1 MIARAMLVLVCA
13 ALPSIGA
20 ASAIRYDYLDYRRVQ
35 LDDRLS
41 QPRYA
46 HELVLHGQLDG
57 DLIYRLGLRSGPA
70 TERYSLAGGL
80 THDYTLS
87 RSSYALL
94 GVQLD
99 GDDLQAN
106 FDGGLRAKVFGGAVE
121 FNGAVSAQ
129 ASHAADDGVEVSAGL
144 HVFVAPGV
152 ALGVSLARATG
163 DVRTARLSLRFEQH
177 SDAARRQR
185 LP

>member
-1 MIARAMLVLVCA
+1 MIARTLLVLLCA

-20 ASAIRYDYLDYRRVQ
+20 ADAIRHDYLDYRRVQ

-46 HELVLHGQLDG
+46 HEMEWHGALDG

-80 THDYTLS
+80 KHDYTLS

-94 GVQLD
+94 GVRLD
-99 GDDLQAN
+99 GEDLQAN
-106 FDGGLRAKVFGGAVE
+106 FDGGLRARMLGGAVE
-121 FNGAVSAQ
+121 LNGAVSAQ
-129 ASHAADDGVEVSAGL
+129 ASHGADDGVELSAGL

-163 DVRTARLSLRFEQH
+163 DVRTARLSLRFEQQ
-177 SDAARRQR
+177 SDAQRRQR